1 MPHAR
6 PRFFVTSLMPILA
19 AGCLGG
25 TMRFY
30 TLSSTAGAPLAPH
43 HLRVGLGPV
52 GVPAYLEPPAL
63 ATRVDANR
71 LQYASL
77 DRWASPLSAQVTRAL
92 AQDLGASGTMLVVQY
107 PWYPSTSI
115 DVVVRVT
122 LLAFESDASGVAHL
136 DAEWSVLEPRTGV
149 VRKSDRT
156 TLTEPADGRTSE
168 AAVAALSRA
177 LAELARRISD
187 ALPAARSAS

>member
-1 MPHAR
+1 MPNAR
-6 PRFFVTSLMPILA
+6 ARFVVTSLMSILA

-25 TMRFY
+25 TTRFY
-30 TLSSTAGAPLAPH
+30 TLSSNASAPLAPH
-43 HLRVGLGPV
+43 HLRIGLGPV

-71 LQYASL
+71 LQYASH
-77 DRWASPLSAQVTRAL
+77 DRWASPLSVQVSRAL
-92 AQDLGASGTMLVVQY
+92 AQDLGASGTILVVQY
-107 PWYPSTSI
+107 PWFPSTSI
-115 DVVVRVT
+115 DAVVRVN
-122 LLAFESDASGVAHL
+122 LLAFESDAGGIAHL

-149 VRKSDRT
+149 VRRSDRT

-177 LAELARRISD
+177 LAELARRIAE
-187 ALPAARSAS
+187 ALPAPRSAS